1 VLVVYKDDIKVK
13 STGFIYR
20 VLIEENSLLT
30 LGKTMR
36 LLFPAQKA
44 LLVSDNKVFSL
55 YGESVV
61 KALVS
66 EKWQVKSVQIKPGEQ
81 SKTLNQASRLYDAAL
96 EAGLDRNSPVVAL
109 GGGVVGDLA
118 GFVAATFLRGVPLVM
133 VPTTLLAQVDS
144 SVGGKVAVNH
154 PRGKNLIGAIYPPRV
169 VVIDPL
175 VLCSLSDRQLLAGLA
190 EVIKYGIIKD
200 LDFFCWLEENL
211 DHLIAGDNERLAQAI
226 TISVR
231 TKAEVV
237 EKDEYE
243 KDQRRILNYGHTLG
257 HALEAATGY
266 RYYLHGEAVLIGML
280 AATELA
286 VALSVLDTSSADRI
300 RQLLSRISYKKP
312 PAGLTAERV
321 IDKLR
326 QDKKRLNEDN
336 FFILPQEIGS
346 TKVIA
351 VKEEQLLNKV
361 VNNYLTGTG
370 YFISGR

>member
-1 VLVVYKDDIKVK
+1 MVYKDDIKVK
-13 STGFIYR
+13 ATGFIYR
-20 VLIEENSLLT
+20 VLIEENALFA

-44 LLVSDNKVFSL
+44 LLISDNEVFSL
-55 YGESVV
+55 YGETVL

-66 EKWQVKSVQIKPGEQ
+66 EKWQVKNLQIKPGEQ

-211 DHLIAGDNERLAQAI
+211 DHLIAGDKERLAQAI

-257 HALEAATGY
+257 HALEAATEY

-312 PAGLTAERV
+312 PAGLTAEKV

-351 VKEEQLLNKV
+351 IRDEQLLNKV